1 MTNAVPSL
9 PRPRRCWP
17 ARSWLTT
24 ATLHAAPIV
33 ELGRILADPDMIED
47 QCAKL
52 AAFYRIE
59 TRPLRET
66 IPLADFLVHRGR
78 LLAAALRGNPP
89 PEMIAE
95 AQVLVDR
102 SARTGAVR
110 LGAGLDAALHRP
122 SA

>member
-1 MTNAVPSL
+1 
-9 PRPRRCWP
+9 
-17 ARSWLTT
+17 
-24 ATLHAAPIV
+24 LHDAPIV

-47 QCAKL
+47 QGAKL

-59 TRPLRET
+59 KRPLRENHSVGR
-66 IPLADFLVHRGR
+66 LLVHRGR

>member
-1 MTNAVPSL
+1 MRQARCLL
-9 PRPRRCWP
+9 PDRD
-17 ARSWLTT
+17 
-24 ATLHAAPIV
+24 AA
-33 ELGRILADPDMIED
+33 
-47 QCAKL
+47 
-52 AAFYRIE
+52 
-59 TRPLRET
+59 LRET

-102 SARTGAVR
+102 SARTGPVR